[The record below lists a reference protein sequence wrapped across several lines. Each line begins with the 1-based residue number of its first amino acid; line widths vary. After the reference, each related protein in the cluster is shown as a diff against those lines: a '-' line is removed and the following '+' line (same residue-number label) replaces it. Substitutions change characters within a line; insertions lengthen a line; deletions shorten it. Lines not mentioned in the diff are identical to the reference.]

1 MVKNLPPNSG
11 DTKDPVSTPGSG
23 RSSRGR
29 NSNPLQYSC
38 LKNPVD
44 EGAFRA
50 AVHRVAKDSD
60 MTEHAR
66 AHTHSLSLS
75 FSLSLLSFTNVNIS
89 RGQGF

>member
-11 DTKDPVSTPGSG
+11 DTRDPVSTPGSG

-29 NSNPLQYSC
+29 NGNPLQYSC

-50 AVHRVAKDSD
+50 AVHRVAKESD
-60 MTEHAR
+60 MTEHVRARAR
-66 AHTHSLSLS
+66 AHTHTQTHTHTHTHTLSLSLS
-75 FSLSLLSFTNVNIS
+75 
-89 RGQGF
+89 